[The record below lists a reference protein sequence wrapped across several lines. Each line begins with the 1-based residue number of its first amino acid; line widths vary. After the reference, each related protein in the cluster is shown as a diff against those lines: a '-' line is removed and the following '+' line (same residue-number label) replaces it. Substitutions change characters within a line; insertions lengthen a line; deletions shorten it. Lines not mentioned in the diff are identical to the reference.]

1 MKEGVFSMNADHSHA
16 PTRRRRHLSVL
27 TGLLLPVVSLLALG
41 ATVETTQFPGEVGT
55 IVERAGDDL
64 VPTQRY
70 RGSQRFDTARLIG
83 EDSFSSPDEVLIA
96 RGDLFAD
103 SLSGSFVAGNLDAP
117 LLLTESRRL
126 TPDTRDSLDRLNP
139 DRVLLLGGT
148 NAIAQATEDAI
159 TAQGFSVERISG
171 FDRFATARQAAT
183 FSGTTVGTRQGG
195 EHTGRAAIVARGD
208 RFADALVAGSVSYA
222 SRFPLLLTTSNTLHP
237 DARAGLQSLNIETV
251 IIPGGTEAVS
261 ANVESEIEAMGITVD
276 RVSGVD
282 RVETSVNFAL
292 FLRDEL
298 DFDIEHIS
306 LSRGERFADALTLG
320 PHAGE
325 EGNPIVLTANNETL
339 GGAGSVADLLELVC
353 GVGNM
358 HVGGGFAAIT
368 PDLEQ
373 TMRQKAVDTGAICDI
388 TFEEGSGPDDVIVN
402 QLGAD
407 SRTVNGTVVDNA
419 ANPSDDQA
427 NVRWQVFRGD
437 FEQENGDVALLEEGT
452 TTTDSDSSFS
462 FEYSAPDSQAWD
474 YVVACTVDSSNDNA
488 GTAPDTCLDGSNED
502 QLRVEGRRPRNLGSD
517 LASNFQ
523 IKQWE
528 QAELPPQELN
538 VDFQQDLAVNQVK
551 TDQLDSDHTAT
562 AVVTDGAGDPVADAN
577 VRFEVFRDSNPSAS
591 EPQFDFQSSLT
602 ANTTTDSAGEADFT
616 YAGPTSPAD
625 DRIAACITDDTATIP
640 VCGEVVDA
648 SGDATD
654 DNSQTVEPTEALP
667 SDVTRKLWGFL
678 ANSLSAEATGV
689 QAMLGGGGL
698 PQDPTGELPQNPT
711 GELPQDPT
719 SGGAGSLATEE
730 LISQPTSRVELPG
743 SDNLKQDEDTDGVTV
758 GGSENL
764 LRAGVTETRAAGQ
777 LGTVP
782 PENLIEDVGDPL
794 VATAKAE
801 ATTADVQVLGLADGP
816 SFGGLLEGVPDQVL
830 NQQDTQ
836 LLKQLGLLGTIN
848 DMLASGAGGDGGSL
862 ASVLESTEGSALV
875 QQTDGG
881 DGSLLGAA
889 VIDVTTT
896 TDCQTGPYD
905 QGNLAEASD
914 SRFVGLEVLGQ
925 DIAVQPAPNTGIK
938 LPDLVEVVIN
948 EVKPTGMD
956 DGDGKFGYE
965 VRGLRVTLSDQL
977 LPGGLDVIISEAITS
992 IDCKAQTFSNP
1003 GYDLSGASTLA
1014 DGTQIPGGVQWQTV
1028 DVDPRPFLDR
1038 LEAMTE
1044 RQLFTDEQRA
1054 EIDRQYEAFVQSQQ

>member
-1 MKEGVFSMNADHSHA
+1 
-16 PTRRRRHLSVL
+16 
-27 TGLLLPVVSLLALG
+27 
-41 ATVETTQFPGEVGT
+41 
-55 IVERAGDDL
+55 
-64 VPTQRY
+64 
-70 RGSQRFDTARLIG
+70 
-83 EDSFSSPDEVLIA
+83 
-96 RGDLFAD
+96 
-103 SLSGSFVAGNLDAP
+103 
-117 LLLTESRRL
+117 
-126 TPDTRDSLDRLNP
+126 
-139 DRVLLLGGT
+139 
-148 NAIAQATEDAI
+148 
-159 TAQGFSVERISG
+159 
-171 FDRFATARQAAT
+171 
-183 FSGTTVGTRQGG
+183 
-195 EHTGRAAIVARGD
+195 
-208 RFADALVAGSVSYA
+208 
-222 SRFPLLLTTSNTLHP
+222 
-237 DARAGLQSLNIETV
+237 
-251 IIPGGTEAVS
+251 
-261 ANVESEIEAMGITVD
+261 
-276 RVSGVD
+276 
-282 RVETSVNFAL
+282 ETSVNFAL

-298 DFDIEHIS
+298 GFDIEHIS

-402 QLGAD
+402 QLPAE

-474 YVVACTVDSSNDNA
+474 YVVACTVDSSNDNV
-488 GTAPDTCLDGSNED
+488 GTAPDTCLDGSNDD
-502 QLRVEGRRPRNLGSD
+502 QLRVEGRRPRNLGSG

-528 QAELPPQELN
+528 QAELPLQGLN
-538 VDFQQDLAVNQVK
+538 LDFQQDLAVNQIE
-551 TDQLDSDHTAT
+551 TDHTFT
-562 AVVTDGAGDPVADAN
+562 AVVTDSAGDPVADAD
-577 VRFEVFRDSNPSAS
+577 VRFDVFRSESVTAATAEFTHQTGLTDNDS
-591 EPQFDFQSSLT
+591 
-602 ANTTTDSAGEADFT
+602 TDDDGEAQLT
-616 YAGPTSPAD
+616 YNGPALTAD
-625 DRIAACITDDTATIP
+625 DRVTACITDDATTTDAI
-640 VCGEVVDA
+640 CGEVVAA
-648 SGDATD
+648 SGGGE
-654 DNSQTVEPTEALP
+654 TVEPTDALP

-678 ANSLSAEATGV
+678 ANSLFAEATGV
-689 QAMLGGGGL
+689 QAMLGGDGL
-698 PQDPTGELPQNPT
+698 PQDPT

-758 GGSENL
+758 GGFENL

-782 PENLIEDVGDPL
+782 PEDLIEDVGDPL

-816 SFGGLLEGVPDQVL
+816 SFGGLLQGVPDQVL

-836 LLKQLGLLGTIN
+836 LLDQLGLLGTIN
-848 DMLASGAGGDGGSL
+848 GMLASGDGGDGGSL

-875 QQTDGG
+875 QQTEGG

-896 TDCQTGPYD
+896 INCEDGPYD
-905 QGNLAEASD
+905 QGNLADASD

-925 DIAVQPAPNTGIK
+925 DIAVQPEPNTVIT
-938 LPDLVEVVIN
+938 LPRLVEVVIN
-948 EVKPTGMD
+948 EVQPTGTD

-977 LPGGLDVIISEAITS
+977 LPGGLDVKISEAITE
-992 IDCKAQTFSNP
+992 IDCKAQTFNKS
-1003 GYDLSGASTLA
+1003 YDTSGASILA
-1014 DGTQIPGGVQWQTV
+1014 DGTQIPGGVQSQTV

>member
-1 MKEGVFSMNADHSHA
+1 MNADHSHA
-16 PTRRRRHLSVL
+16 PTRRGRHLSLL

-171 FDRFATARQAAT
+171 FDRFATAREAAT

-195 EHTGRAAIVARGD
+195 QHTGRAAIVARGD

-339 GGAGSVADLLELVC
+339 GGAGSVAELLELVC

-402 QLGAD
+402 QLGAE

-474 YVVACTVDSSNDNA
+474 YVVACTVDSSNDNVGA
-488 GTAPDTCLDGSNED
+488 APDTCLDGSNDD

-528 QAELPPQELN
+528 QAELPPQGLN
-538 VDFQQDLAVNQVK
+538 LDFQQDLAVNQVD
-551 TDQLDSDHTAT
+551 TDQLDSDHTFT

-577 VRFEVFRDSNPSAS
+577 VRFDVFRNESVTAATAEFTHQTGLTDNDS
-591 EPQFDFQSSLT
+591 
-602 ANTTTDSAGEADFT
+602 TDEDGKAQLT
-616 YAGPTSPAD
+616 YAGPASPAD
-625 DRIAACITDDTATIP
+625 DRVTACITDDTTTTDAI
-640 VCGEVVDA
+640 CGEVVAA
-648 SGDATD
+648 SGGGE
-654 DNSQTVEPTEALP
+654 TVEPTDALP

-678 ANSLSAEATGV
+678 ANSLFAEATGV
-689 QAMLGGGGL
+689 QATLGGGGPTSPGDQL
-698 PQDPTGELPQNPT
+698 PTDDL
-711 GELPQDPT
+711 T
-719 SGGAGSLATEE
+719 SGGAGSLATE
-730 LISQPTSRVELPG
+730 LVSQPTSRVELPG
-743 SDNLKQDEDTDGVTV
+743 SDNLKQDEETDGITV
-758 GGSENL
+758 GGFEDL

-782 PENLIEDVGDPL
+782 PEDLIEDVGDPL

-801 ATTADVQVLGLADGP
+801 ATTADVQVLGLAEGP
-816 SFGGLLEGVPDQVL
+816 SFGGLLQGVPDQVL

-836 LLKQLGLLGTIN
+836 LLNELNLLGTIN

-862 ASVLESTEGSALV
+862 DSVLASTDGSALV
-875 QQTDGG
+875 QQTDDG
-881 DGSLLGAA
+881 DGNLLGAA

-896 TDCQTGPYD
+896 TDCQTGPYEK
-905 QGNLAEASD
+905 LADASD

-925 DIAVQPAPNTGIK
+925 DIAVQPEPNTVIE
-938 LPDLVEVVIN
+938 LPGLVEVVIN
-948 EVKPTGMD
+948 EVQPTGMG
-956 DGDGKFGYE
+956 DGDGEFGYE
-965 VRGLRVTLSDQL
+965 VRGLRVKLLDQL
-977 LPGGLDVIISEAITS
+977 LTGGLDVTISEAITS
-992 IDCKAQTFSNP
+992 IDCKAQTFDKTYEVPDTSI
-1003 GYDLSGASTLA
+1003 LA
-1014 DGTQIPGGVQWQTV
+1014 DGTQIPGGVQSQTV

-1038 LEAMTE
+1038 LEAMTD

>member
-1 MKEGVFSMNADHSHA
+1 MNADHSHA
-16 PTRRRRHLSVL
+16 PTRRCRHLSVL

-195 EHTGRAAIVARGD
+195 QHTGRAAIVARGD

-298 DFDIEHIS
+298 GFDIEHIS

-325 EGNPIVLTANNETL
+325 EGNPIVLTANNDTL

-402 QLGAD
+402 QLPAE

-488 GTAPDTCLDGSNED
+488 GTAPDTCLDGSNDD
-502 QLRVEGRRPRNLGSD
+502 QLRVEGRRPRNLGSG

-528 QAELPPQELN
+528 QAGLPPQGLN
-538 VDFQQDLAVNQVK
+538 LDFQQDLAVNQIE
-551 TDQLDSDHTAT
+551 TDHTFT
-562 AVVTDGAGDPVADAN
+562 AVVTDSAGDPVADAD
-577 VRFEVFRDSNPSAS
+577 VRFDVFRSESVTAGTAEFTHQTGLTDNDS
-591 EPQFDFQSSLT
+591 
-602 ANTTTDSAGEADFT
+602 TDDDGEAQLT
-616 YAGPTSPAD
+616 YNGPALSAD
-625 DRIAACITDDTATIP
+625 DRVTACITDDTTTTDAI
-640 VCGEVVDA
+640 CGEVVAA
-648 SGDATD
+648 SGGGE
-654 DNSQTVEPTEALP
+654 TVEPTDALP

-678 ANSLSAEATGV
+678 ANSLFAEATGV
-689 QAMLGGGGL
+689 KATLGGGGL
-698 PQDPTGELPQNPT
+698 PQDPTSELP
-711 GELPQDPT
+711 EDPT
-719 SGGAGSLATEE
+719 PGGAGSLATEE

-743 SDNLKQDEDTDGVTV
+743 SDNLKQDEDTDGLTV
-758 GGSENL
+758 GGFENL

-782 PENLIEDVGDPL
+782 PEDLIEDVGDPL

-816 SFGGLLEGVPDQVL
+816 SFGGLLQGVPDQIL

-836 LLKQLGLLGTIN
+836 LLDQLNLLDTIN
-848 DMLASGAGGDGGSL
+848 AMLGSDGGSL

-875 QQTDGG
+875 QQTEGG
-881 DGSLLGAA
+881 DGSLLGATL
-889 VIDVTTT
+889 IDVTTT
-896 TDCQTGPYD
+896 TDCQTGPYEK
-905 QGNLAEASD
+905 LAEASD

-938 LPDLVEVVIN
+938 LDGLVEVVIN
-948 EVKPTGMD
+948 EVQPIEEND
-956 DGDGKFGYE
+956 SDGDGVPDNYAEGRFGYE
-965 VRGLRVTLSDQL
+965 VRGLRVKL
-977 LPGGLDVIISEAITS
+977 LDELLTGGLDVKISEAITE
-992 IDCKAQTFSNP
+992 IDCTGQDFSDKWP
-1003 GYDLSGASTLA
+1003 DYDTSEASILA

-1038 LEAMTE
+1038 LEAMTD